1 VAVVS
6 GGARHF
12 AVQTAKCVGYGVC
25 AGIAP
30 EVFTVDDQGYGR
42 GPSGA
47 VPAALVELARRAADE
62 CPMAAIVEVTD
73 PVPPAD

>member
-1 VAVVS
+1 MS

-12 AVQTAKCVGYGVC
+12 AVRTAKCAGYGIC

-47 VPAALVELARRAADE
+47 VPAGLVELARRAADE
-62 CPMAAIVEVTD
+62 CPMAAIAEVTE
-73 PVPPAD
+73 PVRPAE

>member
-1 VAVVS
+1 MS

-12 AVQTAKCVGYGVC
+12 AVRTAKCAGYGIC

-47 VPAALVELARRAADE
+47 VPAGLVELARRAADE
-62 CPMAAIVEVTD
+62 CPMAAIAEV
-73 PVPPAD
+73 PEPIRPAE